1 MHKLLR
7 STAVG
12 LAAAGVLAGA
22 ASATP
27 ALVVKTSQL
36 VRSAGAATIATR
48 EDAGT
53 YRTTVSAPAAY
64 RLSGIRPGKQIGTAT
79 VHVATAVGALTFRG
93 WIVAV
98 PTNSFVNDQCA
109 AFAEQPVSVWLL
121 QVRQTDGLARTEIP
135 VYVTYGPGGS
145 TQMTWCA
152 SAASGMTVTGVSLTL
167 SKALLN
173 PTVAGRYAWHASFD
187 NVNAASRS
195 TFGTVT
201 TSATA
206 VVRVRA
212 RR

>member
-12 LAAAGVLAGA
+12 LAAAGLLAGA

-48 EDAGT
+48 EDPGT

-64 RLSGIRPGKQIGTAT
+64 RLTGIRPGKQLGTAT
-79 VHVATAVGALTFRG
+79 VHTATAAGDLTFRG
-93 WIVAV
+93 FIVAV

-109 AFAEQPVSVWLL
+109 AFAEQPASVWLL
-121 QVRQTDGLARTEIP
+121 QVRQIDGLARAEIP
-135 VYVTYGPGGS
+135 VYVNYGPGGS
-145 TQMTWCA
+145 TELTWCA
-152 SAASGMTVTGVSLTL
+152 SAAADMTVTGVSLTL
-167 SKALLN
+167 SKTLLN
-173 PTVAGRYAWHASFD
+173 PSVAGRYAWHAIFD
-187 NVNAASRS
+187 NVNASSRS
-195 TFGTVT
+195 ALGSVT

-206 VVRVRA
+206 VVRVRTG
-212 RR
+212 R